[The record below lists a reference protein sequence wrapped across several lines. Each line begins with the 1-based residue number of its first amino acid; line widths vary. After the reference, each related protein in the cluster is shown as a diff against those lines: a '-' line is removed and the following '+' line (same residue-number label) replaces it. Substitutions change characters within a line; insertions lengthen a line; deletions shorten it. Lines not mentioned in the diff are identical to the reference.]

1 MGEISRPSR
10 YFGAEIN
17 PYKKPEKADCSFL
30 LSFPEVY
37 ELGMSHYGFLFLYR
51 MLKEKEGYLVDR
63 VFAPWV
69 DREAQLRDTN
79 EELRSREFRVPLKKF
94 DIIGFSLAYEL
105 SLTNALTILELGG
118 IPLQSEKRKKGDPLV
133 LGGGV
138 LTANPEPLAP
148 FFDALFIG
156 EGEEGLF
163 EITEKVKSMG
173 GRRGDRAHI
182 LKELSSI
189 ESVYVPTLYTPVYD
203 RKGTLKGI
211 DRADG
216 APGKIRKRV
225 IPDLNRFPL
234 PTKQIIPAMRTV
246 HDRLGIEIARGC
258 TRGCRFCQAGYYY
271 RPFRERDG
279 GKILDYL
286 EKVAGTSGFDETG
299 FLSLSSSDYSCVN
312 ELVTE
317 ALNILEKER
326 ISVSLPSL
334 RINSITE
341 ELVKELKRVRKSGF
355 TIAPEAGS
363 ENLRKKINKVISDR
377 EIFDTVEWIFKNGW
391 KNVKMYFMIGLPGE
405 GKDDLTAIAE
415 LARNSGKIGRRFGRK
430 TNVTVSISTFVP
442 KAHTPFQ
449 WVAQI
454 SREEMEEKIS
464 LLKDLLKRERNI
476 SLKWHD
482 PQMSWLEGIL
492 ARGDRRIGRL
502 VLEAYRKGA
511 RFDGW
516 SDLLDL
522 QIWEDALASLSI
534 DPGNY
539 TGPRDMESFLPWD
552 IVDSAVSKPF
562 LIKEWERF
570 TTGEETDDCRIGSCS
585 GCGVCKPSKR
595 ENIYSTGVTGS
606 ARTTSHGNEGAP
618 GKYLMVYRKGGGS
631 ISQSALEIQSII
643 LRAFRKSGTPL
654 LYSNGFNPKPR
665 VSFPSALPVGVES
678 ECEFLLFSLT
688 EERAPDELLAQLR
701 SILPGDLA
709 PLAIMPIEGKISSLE
724 TEETF
729 SVTFKNTLPD
739 FLLPV
744 SLIGKAAGE
753 DIVKT
758 EMVDGTISITTCLNA
773 SKSGVKRVRDLISS
787 CACSGMELQITKNT
801 MKIFH
806 LRGDERKQIYP
817 D

>member
-1 MGEISRPSR
+1 MGVISRPSR

-17 PYKKPEKADCSFL
+17 PYKKPEKADFSFL

-37 ELGMSHYGFLFLYR
+37 EVGMSHYGFLFLYR

-69 DREAQLRDTN
+69 DREAHLRDSN
-79 EELRSREFRVPLKKF
+79 EELRSREFRIPLKEF

-105 SLTNALTILELGG
+105 SLTNVLTILDLGG
-118 IPLQSEKRKKGDPLV
+118 IPLQSEKRTNGDPLV

-138 LTANPEPLAP
+138 LTANPEPLAS
-148 FFDALFIG
+148 FFDLLFIG

-163 EITEKVKSMG
+163 EISDKVRSLG
-173 GRRGDRAHI
+173 GRKGDRARI
-182 LKELSSI
+182 LRELSSI
-189 ESVYVPTLYTPVYD
+189 ESVYVPSLYTPVYD
-203 RKGTLKGI
+203 RGGNLTHV
-211 DRADG
+211 DRKDG
-216 APGKIRKRV
+216 APGAIKKRI

-234 PTKQIIPAMRTV
+234 PPTQIIPAMRTI

-279 GKILDYL
+279 GKILEYL

-317 ALNILEKER
+317 AMNILEKER

-341 ELVKELKRVRKSGF
+341 DLVKELKRVRKSGF

-363 ENLRKKINKVISDR
+363 EALRKRINKVISDR

-405 GKDDLTAIAE
+405 REDDLMAIAS
-415 LARNSGKIGRRFGRK
+415 LARNAGKIGRRFGRK
-430 TNVTVSISTFVP
+430 SNVTISISTFVP

-449 WVAQI
+449 WAAQI
-454 SREEMEEKIS
+454 SREEMKEKIN
-464 LLKDLLKRERNI
+464 LLKDFLGRERNI
-476 SLKWHD
+476 SMKWHD

-492 ARGDRRIGRL
+492 ARGDRRIGHL
-502 VLEAYRKGA
+502 VLEAYRRGA

-516 SDLLDL
+516 SDRLDPH
-522 QIWEDALASLSI
+522 IWEDALATLSI
-534 DPGNY
+534 DPQRY
-539 TGPRDMESFLPWD
+539 TGVRDMARCLPWD
-552 IVDSAVSKPF
+552 IIDSAVSKKF

-570 TTGEETDDCRIGSCS
+570 QTGEETEDCRIGLCS
-585 GCGVCKPSKR
+585 GCGVCTPSLR
-595 ENIYSTGVTGS
+595 ENVYSNSIERSVHTPSPVSGPS
-606 ARTTSHGNEGAP
+606 RE
-618 GKYLMVYRKGGGS
+618 KYLMVYRKGGGS
-631 ISQSALEIQSII
+631 VSQSALETQSVI
-643 LRAFRKSGTPL
+643 LRAFRISGIPL
-654 LYSNGFNPKPR
+654 LYSMGFNPKPR

-678 ECEFLLFSLT
+678 ACEFLLFSLI
-688 EERAPDELLAQLR
+688 DESTPGDLLSRLLP
-701 SILPGDLA
+701 ILPEDLA
-709 PLAIMPIEGKISSLE
+709 PLAIVPVDGKISSLE

-729 SVTFKNTLPD
+729 SVSTGGFPPNLT
-739 FLLPV
+739 
-744 SLIGKAAGE
+744 SLKRALERAQGE
-753 DIVKT
+753 EIVKT
-758 EMVDGTISITTCLNA
+758 EIVDGVIHITTSLNA
-773 SKSGVKRVRDLISS
+773 SKSGVKRVRELISS
-787 CACSGMELQITKNT
+787 CARSEMEIKITKKN

-806 LRGDERKQIYP
+806 VRGDERKQIYP